1 MNNVNLIGRLTT
13 DPQAYSTKDTSIS
26 KFSIAIDR
34 IGEGTDFPRVTV
46 FAKLADYC
54 NQYLEK
60 GSLVAV
66 SGHIRTGTY
75 ENGEGEKVYTTEV
88 IGERI
93 KFLSW
98 KKDEDEEP
106 KKSKYKKSR

>member
-13 DPQAYSTKDTSIS
+13 DPQAYSTKDTTIS
-26 KFSIAIDR
+26 KFSVAIDR
-34 IGEGTDFPRVTV
+34 IGDGTDFPRVTV
-46 FAKLADYC
+46 FGKTAENC

-66 SGHIRTGTY
+66 SGHIRTGSY
-75 ENGEGEKVYTTEV
+75 ENEEGDKVYTMEV
-88 IGERI
+88 VGERV

-98 KKDEDEEP
+98 KDEDEEP
-106 KKSKYKKSR
+106 KKGKYKKGH